1 MIFIFLLIAI
11 AIIYLAV
18 TQRLQGIEQRLT
30 MYWEKAKVAFQYWI
44 EDVSDV
50 GTELNAQRIA
60 DAHTFISA
68 LPEGCETMIGE
79 RGKLLSGGQRQCISI
94 ARAILKHAPILVFD
108 EATSAVDNQTEA
120 AIQRSIDRFTKN
132 RTAILIAPRLS
143 TVRNVSCIHI
153 MADGKIIESGT
164 HEQLLAL
171 NCSYAALWRV
181 QTGEIKHDYAA

>member
-30 MYWEKAKVAFQYWI
+30 MYWEKAKVALQYWI

-50 GTELNAQRIA
+50 EAELNAQRVA

-79 RGKLLSGGQRQCISI
+79 RGKLLSGGQRQRSSI

-132 RTAILIAPRLS
+132 RTAILIAYRLS